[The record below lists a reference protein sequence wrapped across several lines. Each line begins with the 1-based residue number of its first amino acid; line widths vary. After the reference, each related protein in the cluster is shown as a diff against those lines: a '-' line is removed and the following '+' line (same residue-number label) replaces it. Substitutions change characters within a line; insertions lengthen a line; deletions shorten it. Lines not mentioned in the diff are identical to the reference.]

1 MKYLVK
7 TIFAIFV
14 VQMSAIASAHGG
26 HDDRFKVN
34 VTDTR
39 LDVELHLQPDFL
51 TQFDDDGNGSLS
63 VNEYRLHKTE
73 LSNWIDRHLVLIGRG
88 ERVIRASFADMPIVG
103 SLNDEEAINS
113 IRVIRRYPIEANESM
128 QLQVGLFK
136 ARSAPRPFVL
146 WSPEGNQSGWLP
158 SEGAVLVIP
167 GISTRPVEQNHTHN
181 VAPTGQHQST
191 HSHQV

>member
-7 TIFAIFV
+7 TIVAILV
-14 VQMSAIASAHGG
+14 YQMSATASAHGG

-39 LDVELHLQPDFL
+39 VDVELHLQADFL
-51 TQFDDDGNGSLS
+51 TQFDDNGNGSLS
-63 VNEYRLHKTE
+63 MGEYRIHKTE

-88 ERVIRASFADMPIVG
+88 ERVIRANFADMPIVG
-103 SLNDEEAINS
+103 FDTLEDEAAINS

-128 QLQVGLFK
+128 QLQIGLFK
-136 ARSAPRPFVL
+136 ARSTPKPFVL
-146 WSPEGNQSGWLP
+146 WRPEGNRSGWLP

-167 GISTRPVEQNHTHN
+167 GISTEVVDLNHTPR
-181 VAPTGQHQST
+181 VAPASAT
-191 HSHQV
+191 